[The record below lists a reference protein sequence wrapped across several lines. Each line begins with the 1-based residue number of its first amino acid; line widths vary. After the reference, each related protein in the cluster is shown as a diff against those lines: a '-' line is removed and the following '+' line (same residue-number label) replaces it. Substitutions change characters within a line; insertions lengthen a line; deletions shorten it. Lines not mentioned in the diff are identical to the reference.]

1 MQRLQDLRE
10 TAGRWIESPLPHNT
24 IIVLIVL
31 NAILLGLATSQS
43 VMAVAGGWI
52 LGIEAVIVGV
62 FALEIAI
69 KIFAWGPRFFRS
81 GWNLFDFVIV
91 GIALVPSAGPLS
103 ILRSLR
109 ILRVLRLLSTVRR
122 LRLLVE
128 ALISARLRL
137 LVEALISAIPSIG
150 WIVFLLGLVFY
161 IFGVMGTELFAAQFP
176 AWFGTLGRSMYTL
189 FQVMTLE
196 SWSMGIAR
204 PVMEVYPFAWLYFVS
219 FILVTAFTILNLFI
233 GIIVNTMQAAHWEEE
248 DERRAETE
256 ANAHREREEILE
268 LLRRTDERLTRLEKA
283 GLMRVKQSD

>member
-31 NAILLGLATSQS
+31 NAVLLGLATSQS

-69 KIFAWGPRFFRS
+69 KLFAWGPRFFRS
-81 GWNLFDFVIV
+81 GWNLFDFIIV

-128 ALISARLRL
+128 ALISA
-137 LVEALISAIPSIG
+137 IPSIG

-161 IFGVMGTELFAAQFP
+161 IFGVMGTELFAARFP

-204 PVMEVYPFAWLYFVS
+204 PVMEAYPFAWLYFVS

-233 GIIVNTMQAAHWEEE
+233 GIIVNTMQSAHWEEE

-256 ANAHREREEILE
+256 AKAHLEREEILE

-283 GLMRVKQSD
+283 GLMRVKHSD

>member
-1 MQRLQDLRE
+1 MQRLQDLRQA
-10 TAGRWIESPLPHNT
+10 AGRWIESPLPHNT

-31 NAILLGLATSQS
+31 NAILLGLATSQNI
-43 VMAVAGGWI
+43 MGVAGGWI
-52 LGIEAVIVGV
+52 LAVEALIVGV

-69 KIFAWGPRFFRS
+69 KLFAWGPRFFRS

-109 ILRVLRLLSTVRR
+109 ILRVLRLLSTVR
-122 LRLLVE
+122 
-128 ALISARLRL
+128 RLRL

-248 DERRAETE
+248 DDRRAETE
-256 ANAHREREEILE
+256 AKAHREREEILE
-268 LLRRTDERLTRLEKA
+268 LLRRTDERLTRLEA
-283 GLMRVKQSD
+283 SRLMRVKQSD

>member
-1 MQRLQDLRE
+1 MQRLQDLRQA
-10 TAGRWIESPLPHNT
+10 AGRWIESPLPHNT

-43 VMAVAGGWI
+43 IMGVAGGWI
-52 LGIEAVIVGV
+52 LAIEALIVGV

-69 KIFAWGPRFFRS
+69 KLLAWGPRFFRS

-122 LRLLVE
+122 LRLLIE
-128 ALISARLRL
+128 ALISP
-137 LVEALISAIPSIG
+137 IPSIG

-248 DERRAETE
+248 DDRRAETE
-256 ANAHREREEILE
+256 AKAHREREEILE
-268 LLRRTDERLTRLEKA
+268 LLRRTDERLTRLEA
-283 GLMRVKQSD
+283 SRLMRVKQSD

>member
-69 KIFAWGPRFFRS
+69 KIFAWGPRFFRN

-109 ILRVLRLLSTVRR
+109 ILRVLRLLSTVR
-122 LRLLVE
+122 
-128 ALISARLRL
+128 RLRL

>member
-1 MQRLQDLRE
+1 MQRVQHWRDA
-10 TAGRWIESPLPHNT
+10 AGRWIESPLPHNT

-31 NAILLGLATSQS
+31 NALLLGMATSETM
-43 VMAVAGGWI
+43 MAMGGGWI
-52 LGIEAVIVGV
+52 LGIEAVILGV

-69 KIFAWGPRFFRS
+69 KLFARGPRFFRS
-81 GWNLFDFVIV
+81 GWNVFDFVIV

-122 LRLLVE
+122 LRLL
-128 ALISARLRL
+128 I
-137 LVEALISAIPSIG
+137 EALISAIPSIG
-150 WIVFLLGLVFY
+150 WIVFLLAMVFY
-161 IFGVMGTELFAAQFP
+161 IFGVMGTELFADRFP
-176 AWFGTLGRSMYTL
+176 AWFGSLGRSMYTL

-204 PVMEVYPFAWLYFVS
+204 PVMEVYPYAWLYFIS

-248 DERRAETE
+248 DERRAESE
-256 ANAHREREEILE
+256 AQAHRERDEILE
-268 LLRRTDERLTRLEKA
+268 LLRRTDERLTRLEKS
-283 GLMRVKQSD
+283 GLMRVSQSE

>member
-109 ILRVLRLLSTVRR
+109 ILRVLRLLSTVR
-122 LRLLVE
+122 
-128 ALISARLRL
+128 RLRL